1 MAGPDTE
8 LDRNEAATPHRL
20 DEARRRGQVAKSA
33 DVVSAVV
40 FAAAVTWVSMSG
52 WAFFSAHAAFDRL
65 LLAGA
70 VQAGSGALDLWP
82 IVAGGLRH
90 ALLLLAPLFGVLV
103 LAAIVANLVQT
114 GPILA
119 FEPLKPD
126 WTRVSPATGWK
137 RIASVRTL
145 VDGVRA
151 ILKLVLLAAVVWGA
165 IAALV
170 PQFFRVALL
179 SPSAQARLLLDDA
192 ASLGF
197 RLALALALV
206 AALDLAWSRRE
217 HARRLRMSRREV
229 KDEWKNREGDP
240 RIRNRLRE
248 LRREMLARTRSL
260 QRTKDAD
267 LVVVNPTH
275 LAVALRYRHGEM
287 AAPVLLAKGAGGMA
301 AAIRAMAARHGV
313 PVVRHVALARAL
325 HAGTGLEQP
334 IPPEAYAPVARLMA
348 WVLSMRQAQA
358 AAHRSASA

>member
-1 MAGPDTE
+1 VAAADTE

-33 DVVSAVV
+33 DAVSTAVV
-40 FAAAVTWVSMSG
+40 AAAVVWLSMAG
-52 WAFFSAHAAFDRL
+52 WNAFVALASFDRL
-65 LLAGA
+65 LLAGVA
-70 VQAGSGALDLWP
+70 QAGSGAVDLWP
-82 IVAGGLRH
+82 LVAGCIRH
-90 ALLLLAPLFGVLV
+90 ALVLLAPLLGIVV
-103 LAAIVANLVQT
+103 LAAVVANLVQT

-119 FEPLKPD
+119 FEPLRPD
-126 WTRVSPATGWK
+126 WSRVSPAAGWK
-137 RIASVRTL
+137 RVASPRTL
-145 VDGVRA
+145 VDAARA
-151 ILKLVLLAAVVWGA
+151 LLKLALLAAVAWGA

-179 SPSAQARLLLDDA
+179 SPSAQARLLVDDA

-197 RLALALALV
+197 RLALALAFV
-206 AALDLAWSRRE
+206 AVLDLAWTRRE
-217 HARRLRMSRREV
+217 HAKRLRMSRREV

-301 AAIRAMAARHGV
+301 AAIRAVAARHRV

-348 WVLSMRQAQA
+348 WVLPMREAQA
-358 AAHRSASA
+358 ASRRGASA